1 MSSQS
6 WYADEIIN
14 SSDAI
19 KEVIQVLPE
28 VSSLWILYQFVETF
42 ETFEDEKEVPFKDWL
57 IQINQEQVE
66 ELEHQ
71 LLGLTMGTS
80 IDMEDGE

>member
-71 LLGLTMGTS
+71 MGFLS
-80 IDMEDGE
+80 DVIIVEDRE